1 MKRNDDQPSKFYADL
16 NFLNSPDA
24 RSIRILAEYLGPLR
38 LFQQENVSGTIV
50 FFGSSRALPLAK
62 VQEDLRQLRQRL
74 KRTRQPVRESKE
86 WEQTQRKLWLARYYE
101 EAQELASLL
110 TAWSLSLK
118 EKSRRFVVCS
128 GGGPGIMEA
137 ANRGAHQAGGKSIGL
152 NISLPFEQQPNP
164 FISPELSLEFHYF
177 FMRKLWFVYLAKAM
191 VIFPG
196 GFGTLDELM
205 EVLTLI
211 QTKKVNKKMVVLLYG
226 TQYWKEIINFD
237 GLSRWGTISPE
248 DLKLFR
254 YAESPRS
261 AFKIIKQELHKFYL
275 NTNDRKRVKE
285 PPLPLKPIL

>member
-1 MKRNDDQPSKFYADL
+1 
-16 NFLNSPDA
+16 
-24 RSIRILAEYLGPLR
+24 
-38 LFQQENVSGTIV
+38 
-50 FFGSSRALPLAK
+50 
-62 VQEDLRQLRQRL
+62 
-74 KRTRQPVRESKE
+74 
-86 WEQTQRKLWLARYYE
+86 
-101 EAQELASLL
+101 
-110 TAWSLSLK
+110 
-118 EKSRRFVVCS
+118 
-128 GGGPGIMEA
+128 MEA

-211 QTKKVNKKMVVLLYG
+211 QTKKVNKKMVILLYG
-226 TQYWKEIINFD
+226 TRYWKEIVNFD

-248 DLKLFR
+248 DLKIFR
-254 YAESPRS
+254 YAESPRR
-261 AFKIIKQELHKFYL
+261 AFEIIKQELEKVYVDSD
-275 NTNDRKRVKE
+275 DRKLVKE

>member
-1 MKRNDDQPSKFYADL
+1 MKRNDDRPSKFYADL

-24 RSIRILAEYLGPLR
+24 RSIRILAEYLGPLS
-38 LFQQENVSGTIV
+38 LFQQEKVSGTIV

-62 VQEDLRQLRQRL
+62 AQEDLRQLRSRL
-74 KRTRQPVRESKE
+74 KRTGQSVKESEE
-86 WEQTQRKLWLARYYE
+86 WGRTQRKLWLAHYYE
-101 EAQELASLL
+101 EARELAGLL
-110 TAWSLSLK
+110 TSWSLSSK

-211 QTKKVNKKMVVLLYG
+211 QTKKVNKKMVILLYG
-226 TQYWKEIINFD
+226 TRYWKEIVNFD

-248 DLKLFR
+248 DLKIFR
-254 YAESPRS
+254 YAESPRR
-261 AFKIIKQELHKFYL
+261 AFKIIKQELEKVYL
-275 NTNDRKRVKE
+275 DSDDRKLVKE